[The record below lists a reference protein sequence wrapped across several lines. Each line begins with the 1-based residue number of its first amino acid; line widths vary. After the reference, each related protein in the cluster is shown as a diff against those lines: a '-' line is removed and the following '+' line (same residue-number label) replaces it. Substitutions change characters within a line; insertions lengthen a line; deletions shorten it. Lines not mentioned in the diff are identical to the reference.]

1 MFFDIELY
9 SICICLAGKA
19 ADDILPE
26 FWKIYEKET
35 VIYWEPHWMLREY
48 VQKFTHW
55 LDCDD
60 VKGNTIIM
68 VRNRYIVAGS
78 SIRGNLKDIIGS
90 GKLSKTIW
98 LSA

>member
-1 MFFDIELY
+1 MFFDIEVY
-9 SICICLAGKA
+9 SICICLAEKVV
-19 ADDILPE
+19 DDILPE

-35 VIYWEPHWMLREY
+35 VICWEPHWMPREY
-48 VQKFTHW
+48 VRKFAHW

-90 GKLSKTIW
+90 GKLSKTIE